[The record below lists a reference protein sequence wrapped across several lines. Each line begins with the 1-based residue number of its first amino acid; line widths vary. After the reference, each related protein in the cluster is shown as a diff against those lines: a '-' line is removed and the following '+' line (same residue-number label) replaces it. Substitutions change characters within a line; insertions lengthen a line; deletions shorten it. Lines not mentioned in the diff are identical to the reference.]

1 MTTFSQLVD
10 DIVKELLRPDMK
22 DTIATYTNQTIRDVH
37 FRPNV
42 NSPILYDANR
52 YESEEPVLTDG
63 TWLWS
68 IPSNTRF
75 QDVEAIF
82 IEELGVYVKR
92 KNPRVALEQSF
103 EPDANLYWYRSG
115 PAIAIQ
121 GVVAG
126 WTAKFSYHMFPR
138 TLGYKPTAGANA
150 RLIQFDADAD
160 EYTLIAG
167 GAPSEA
173 QLETETHWIL
183 QRWADSV
190 KEGVRAKIWKRLGD
204 MERTRMAYS
213 AFESM
218 RTSIW
223 NTEPSS

>member
-1 MTTFSQLVD
+1 M
-10 DIVKELLRPDMK
+10 RAA
-22 DTIATYTNQTIRDVH
+22 IASYTNQTIRDVH
-37 FRPNV
+37 FRPNL

-52 YESEEPVLTDG
+52 YEDEVTVTSDG
-63 TWLWS
+63 MWLWS

-82 IEELGVYVKR
+82 VNELGVYVNR
-92 KNPRVALEQSF
+92 RNPRIALTQSF

-115 PAIAIQ
+115 PAIAIN
-121 GVVAG
+121 GVAAG
-126 WTAKFSYHMFPR
+126 WTAKLSYHMFPR
-138 TLGYKPTAGANA
+138 TLGYKPATGANA
-150 RLIQFDADAD
+150 RAVRFNPDSDAYELI
-160 EYTLIAG
+160 TG
-167 GAPSEA
+167 GVPSEA
-173 QLETETHWIL
+173 QLELETHWVL
-183 QRWADSV
+183 QRWADTI
-190 KEGVRAKIWKRLGD
+190 KEGVRAKVWKRLGD

>member
-10 DIVKELLRPDMK
+10 DVVKELLRPDMR

-42 NSPILYDANR
+42 NTAALFDANR
-52 YESEEPVLTDG
+52 YESEETVTADG

-68 IPSNTRF
+68 IPSSTRF
-75 QDVEAIF
+75 QDIEAIF
-82 IEELGVYVKR
+82 IKDLGVYVKR

-115 PAIAIQ
+115 PAIAVH
-121 GVVAG
+121 GVAANQVA
-126 WTAKFSYHMFPR
+126 KLSYHMFPR
-138 TLGYKPTAGANA
+138 TLGYKPTIGANA
-150 RLIQFDADAD
+150 RIIRFDEDTD
-160 EYTLIAG
+160 SYVLIAG
-167 GAPSEA
+167 GAPTEE
-173 QLETETHWIL
+173 QLELETHWVL
-183 QRWADSV
+183 QRWADAV

-218 RTSIW
+218 RTGIW

>member
-10 DIVKELLRPDMK
+10 DVTLELLRPDMRN
-22 DTIATYTNQTIRDVH
+22 TIASYTNQTIRDVH
-37 FRPNV
+37 FRPNMNMAV
-42 NSPILYDANR
+42 LYDANR
-52 YESEEPVLTDG
+52 VETEETITAEG
-63 TWLWS
+63 TWLWA

-75 QDVEAIF
+75 QDIEAIY
-82 IEELGVYVKR
+82 IAELGTYVKR
-92 KNPRVALEQSF
+92 KNPRIALEQSF

-115 PAIAIQ
+115 PAIAVS
-121 GVVAG
+121 GVALG
-126 WTAKFSYHMFPR
+126 WTAKFSYHLFPR
-138 TLGYKPTAGANA
+138 TLGYKPTAGADA
-150 RLIQFDADAD
+150 RLIRFDPDTD
-160 EYTLIAG
+160 SYVLIAG
-167 GAPSEA
+167 GEPSES
-173 QLETETHWIL
+173 QLELETHWVL
-183 QRWADSV
+183 QRWADTV